1 MVYTVKC
8 TNIRWNVTDE
18 DVIYGLPPNASED
31 EIAKEI
37 EFVKQDLPDEVTLKL
52 EADSKEEIT
61 DDYVSDE
68 LSEQT
73 GWLNEGFDY
82 EIV

>member
-18 DVIYGLPPNASED
+18 DVLYGLPPNASED
-31 EIAKEI
+31 EIAYEV
-37 EFVKQDLPDEVTLKL
+37 ERVKQKLDTTATLKL
-52 EADSKEEIT
+52 EADSKDEIT

-68 LSEQT
+68 LSEQS

>member
-8 TNIRWNVTDE
+8 TNIRYSVTDE
-18 DVIYGLPPNASED
+18 DVICGLPPNASED

-61 DDYVSDE
+61 ADYVADE

>member
-1 MVYTVKC
+1 MIYAVKC

-18 DVIYGLPPNASED
+18 DVVPGLPPNASED

-37 EFVKQDLPDEVTLKL
+37 EYIKQDLPDEVTLKL
-52 EADSKEEIT
+52 EANSKEEIT

-73 GWLNEGFDY
+73 GWLHEGFDY